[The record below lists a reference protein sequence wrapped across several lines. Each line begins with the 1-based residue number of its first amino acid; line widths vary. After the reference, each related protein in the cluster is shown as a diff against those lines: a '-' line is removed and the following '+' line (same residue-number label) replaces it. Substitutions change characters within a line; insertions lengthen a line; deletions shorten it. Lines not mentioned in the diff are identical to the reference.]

1 MDNRSQEIIT
11 KLKTFKQQGLTFY
24 QASEKLKQAGY
35 TPAQITDAESKVN
48 YVDVKVEESLE
59 PVVKTPPSPKTGSEL
74 DRDYQKLGNA
84 VLADK
89 ERSARA
95 YAYVGLAIPAFY
107 FGQQVYR
114 FWLNRKF
121 WGSHGD
127 PRYLWANNVGWLLL
141 SGAIC
146 AAIAI
151 FSLKVYFRSK
161 DKKYKAIDKQLSD
174 GFKSTPDE

>member
-1 MDNRSQEIIT
+1 MDNSNQEIIT
-11 KLKTFKQQGLTFY
+11 KFQSYKQQGLTFF

-48 YVDVKVEESLE
+48 YVDIKTDEPVE
-59 PVVKTPPSPKTGSEL
+59 PVVKTPPSPRAGSAM

-89 ERSARA
+89 ERSARP
-95 YAYVGLAIPAFY
+95 YAYTGLAIPAFY
-107 FGQQVYR
+107 FGQQLYR

-127 PRYLWANNVGWLLL
+127 SRYLWANNLGWVLL
-141 SGAIC
+141 SGAVG
-146 AAIAI
+146 ASIAI
-151 FSLKVYFRSK
+151 VGLKLYFRSR
-161 DKKYKAIDKQLSD
+161 DKMYKKIDQNLTKPWD
-174 GFKSTPDE
+174 K